1 MSSSHS
7 VTRWLE
13 ELKAGDSVAAQKLWE
28 RYFDQLVRLAR
39 GKLRGARR
47 RAEDEEDVA
56 LNALNSFFGGAAA
69 GRFPD
74 LHDRHGLWPLLVA
87 ITARKAIKLRQH
99 ENRKKRGG
107 GKVHGDSFF
116 AGSKKKFGE
125 PAGWEQVIGHE
136 PTPSFA
142 WQMADACHCLL
153 EQLPDEALRQVAL
166 WKLEGYSNA
175 EIAAKL
181 GCIERTVERKLA
193 RIRRIWGKV
202 GAYAE
207 PVH

>member
-1 MSSSHS
+1 MSSTHS

-13 ELKAGDSVAAQKLWE
+13 QFKAGDQQAAKKLWD
-28 RYFDQLVRLAR
+28 RYSGQLVRLAR

-56 LNALNSFFGGAAA
+56 LNALNSFFRGAAA

-74 LHDRHGLWPLLVA
+74 LHDRDGLWPLLVA
-87 ITARKAIKLRQH
+87 ITARKAIKLRQY

-107 GKVHGDSFF
+107 GKVRGDS
-116 AGSKKKFGE
+116 ALPGGKKNSAE
-125 PAGWEQVIGHE
+125 PVGWDQIVGHE
-136 PTPSFA
+136 PTPFFA
-142 WQMADACHCLL
+142 CQMADACHHLL
-153 EQLPDEALRQVAL
+153 EQLPEEALRQVAL
-166 WKLEGYSNA
+166 WKLEEYSNA

-193 RIRRIWGKV
+193 RIRRIWEKV
-202 GAYAE
+202 GA
-207 PVH
+207 

>member
-1 MSSSHS
+1 MSSTHS

-13 ELKAGDSVAAQKLWE
+13 KLKAGDQQAANKLWD
-28 RYFDQLVRLAR
+28 RYFGQLVRLAR

-56 LNALNSFFGGAAA
+56 LNALNSFFCGAAA
-69 GRFPD
+69 GRFPG
-74 LHDRHGLWPLLVA
+74 LHDRDGLWPLLVA

-99 ENRKKRGG
+99 ENRIKRGG
-107 GKVHGDSFF
+107 GKVRGNS
-116 AGSKKKFGE
+116 ALVGPKKNSGE
-125 PAGWEQVIGHE
+125 PAGWEQIIGHE
-136 PTPSFA
+136 PTPLFA
-142 WQMADACHCLL
+142 CQMADACHHLL
-153 EQLPDEALRQVAL
+153 EQLPEEALRQVAL

-181 GCIERTVERKLA
+181 ACIERTVERKLA